1 MILEKDLL
9 EITQIENNIFYRKSI
24 IYYLA
29 TYLMIMKNIFTLLL
43 MISILVSCSDWKYS
57 NGVKRQQKTYSYLN
71 QKTPSENEIVAENNL
86 KKSTSVDE
94 FVPENQIGETID
106 LNTIKQNLSIENV
119 EDKSIIVKT
128 KKLEQEEDS
137 IKPEVNQAIAYE
149 AQESEEK
156 GRKSRNFGVAGLI
169 LQITY
174 IFGVVGLVLSIIG
187 LIKGIQSLRA
197 DYNTPKGVKMAR
209 TGVILS
215 SITIGIYL
223 LSIIAI
229 LILII
234 AFL

>member
-9 EITQIENNIFYRKSI
+9 EITPFENNNFNQKSI

-29 TYLMIMKNIFTLLL
+29 TYLMVMKNIFTLLL

-57 NGVKRQQKTYSYLN
+57 NGVKRQQRTYSYLN
-71 QKTPSENEIVAENNL
+71 QKALSENEIVAANND
-86 KKSTSVDE
+86 KKSTTVDE
-94 FVPENQIGETID
+94 SMPENQTSETIE
-106 LNTIKQNLSIENV
+106 LNTAKQNLSIEPV
-119 EDKSIIVKT
+119 EEKIILVKT

-137 IKPEVNQAIAYE
+137 IKPEVNQAMAYE
-149 AQESEEK
+149 AMESEEK
-156 GRKSRNFGVAGLI
+156 GRKSRNFGIAGLI

-215 SITIGIYL
+215 SINIGIYL

-229 LILII
+229 VLIII